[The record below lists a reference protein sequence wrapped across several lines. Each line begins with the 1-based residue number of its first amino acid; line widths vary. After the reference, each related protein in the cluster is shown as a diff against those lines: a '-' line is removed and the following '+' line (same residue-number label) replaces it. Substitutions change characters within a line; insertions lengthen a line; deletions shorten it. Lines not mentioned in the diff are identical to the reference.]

1 MLDAVLVNE
10 PHGDPAVLVNLAN
23 RPESYLL
30 DCGSLH
36 PLRIRDLQRIRRV
49 FVTHTHIDHFI
60 GFDHL
65 VRMQLFCPHELEV
78 YGPDGLTDQV
88 AGKLRGYA
96 WNLVDK
102 SSFVILT
109 HELTET
115 SLRTTRFPCC
125 RQFEPES
132 TVETVLPDTLA
143 LPEGP
148 RLSWC
153 RVDHGV
159 ACLAFCLRA
168 PSEQK
173 VRKDALAAFGHRP
186 GPWLAE
192 LKKGPGP
199 DLVIDDQTYS
209 RQELTQRLLE
219 EVTGYSLGYVSDT
232 IFNKQTAKK
241 MIALFEGC
249 DELWSEAAYLNDQ
262 LEKAREHRHMTA
274 RQAGRLADSAKVG
287 KLHLFHQSRRYD
299 AGQQPHLE
307 EATGVFANTL
317 PASRYDAG
325 SRP

>member
-1 MLDAVLVNE
+1 M
-10 PHGDPAVLVNLAN
+10 
-23 RPESYLL
+23 
-30 DCGSLH
+30 
-36 PLRIRDLQRIRRV
+36 
-49 FVTHTHIDHFI
+49 
-60 GFDHL
+60 
-65 VRMQLFCPHELEV
+65 
-78 YGPDGLTDQV
+78 
-88 AGKLRGYA
+88 
-96 WNLVDK
+96 
-102 SSFVILT
+102 
-109 HELTET
+109 
-115 SLRTTRFPCC
+115 
-125 RQFEPES
+125 
-132 TVETVLPDTLA
+132 
-143 LPEGP
+143 
-148 RLSWC
+148 
-153 RVDHGV
+153 

-307 EATGVFANTL
+307 EAAGVFANTL